1 MTEGAEQIASS
12 IETAAAQAAAKVRQ
26 LAIATDWVA
35 AFEEQDVILS
45 DKAGIIGNC
54 SAATVRRRAVD
65 ARDAGKPIG
74 RCVAGVW
81 LISLRRWLADI
92 ERRDG
97 KHAMLEARTR
107 AEKLVLL
114 SASLSEIGSGERLAS
129 G

>member
-1 MTEGAEQIASS
+1 MTEDAEQIASS
-12 IETAAAQAAAKVRQ
+12 IEKAAAQTAAKVRQ
-26 LAIATDWVA
+26 LAIATDWVSG
-35 AFEEQDVILS
+35 FEEHDVILS
-45 DKAGIIGNC
+45 DKAAIVGNC

-74 RCVAGVW
+74 RCVAAIW
-81 LISLRRWLADI
+81 LISLRRWLADV

-107 AEKLVLL
+107 AEKLGLL
-114 SASLSEIGSGERLAS
+114 SASLSEIRAGERLAS